1 MNLKIF
7 IIVIPATVNL
17 DDPLTPNWFLHS
29 TVVSLLA
36 NVLDAFTCRVD
47 VKFELLPLLVML
59 VRVAMKEDL
68 ETTTGATGSIEK
80 MIGS

>member
-7 IIVIPATVNL
+7 TIVIPATVNL
-17 DDPLTPNWFLHS
+17 DESLTPNRFLHS

-36 NVLDAFTCRVD
+36 NVLDAFTWRVD

-68 ETTTGATGSIEK
+68 DTTTGAAGSIEK